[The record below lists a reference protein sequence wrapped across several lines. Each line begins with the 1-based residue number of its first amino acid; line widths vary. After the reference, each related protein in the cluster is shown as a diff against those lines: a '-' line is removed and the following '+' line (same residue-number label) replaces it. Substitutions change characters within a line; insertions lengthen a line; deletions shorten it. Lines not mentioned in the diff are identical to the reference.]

1 MIKMDNKDLNW
12 KGLLFFLF
20 IKQNQS
26 FKKWFS
32 QKYYGFHKNI
42 KQHNL
47 FNTGNDKKYLVSLKS
62 AY

>member
-20 IKQNQS
+20 IKISHSKNS
-26 FKKWFS
+26 
-32 QKYYGFHKNI
+32 FHKNI